1 MVDISRKKMVFLH
14 PAFAFLI
21 FRSVE
26 KIKQELTAWGFI
38 PRPTFLLLII
48 RLITSMIGHK
58 KH

>member
-1 MVDISRKKMVFLH
+1 MVDISRKIVFLH
-14 PAFAFLI
+14 PAYAFLI

-38 PRPTFLLLII
+38 PHPTFMLPII
-48 RLITSMIGHK
+48 RLITGMIGHK